1 MRLLESTISGIVPQD
16 ADARVR
22 ARERLEHLTMPYWAL
37 GRLMDLAE
45 DLAGMTGSVKPP
57 VERKTV
63 VTMTGDHGVVAA
75 GVTKYPQ
82 EVTVQMVYNFVR
94 GGAGINAIA
103 RLAGARVV
111 VIDMGVAGDLG
122 DLVAERK
129 IISKR
134 VRAGTGNIVTG
145 PAMSRKEAIHSVES
159 GIEVAL
165 ELGDSTD
172 IFGTG
177 EMGIGNTTPSAAIIA
192 TFSGKPVSEIAGRG
206 TGIDDE
212 QLLHK
217 IAMIKKAIE
226 VNRPD
231 PSDPLGVLAKVGGFE
246 IGGIAGLILGAAFLK
261 KPVLVDGFI
270 ATAGALIAAHL
281 SPLAREYMVASHR
294 SMEKGHRIA
303 LDCLGKKPLLDLDL
317 RLGEGTGAAL
327 AMNIVEASVMILTE
341 VATFEEAAVSRAGA

>member
-1 MRLLESTISGIVPQD
+1 MRLLESTISGIVPLD
-16 ADARVR
+16 ADARAR
-22 ARERLEHLTMPYWAL
+22 ARQRLEHLTMPYWAL

-45 DLAGMTGSVKPP
+45 ELAGMTGSVKPP
-57 VERKTV
+57 VSRKTV
-63 VTMTGDHGVVAA
+63 VTMAGDHGVTVA
-75 GVTKYPQ
+75 GVTQYPQ

-103 RLAGARVV
+103 RLVGARVV
-111 VIDMGVAGDLG
+111 VVDMGVAGDLG
-122 DLVAERK
+122 DLVAEKK
-129 IISKR
+129 IVSKR
-134 VRAGTGNIVTG
+134 VRAGTGNIVAG
-145 PAMSRKEAIHSVES
+145 PAMSRKEAVHSVES

-192 TFSGKPVSEIAGRG
+192 VFSGKPVSEIAGRG
-206 TGIDDE
+206 TGIDDN

-217 IAMIKKAIE
+217 IAVIEKAIK

-231 PSDPLGVLAKVGGFE
+231 PSDPLNVLAKVGGFE
-246 IGGIAGLILGAAFLK
+246 IGGIAGLILGAASQR

-270 ATAGALIAAHL
+270 ATAGALVAAHL
-281 SPLAREYMVASHR
+281 SPLSREYMIASHR
-294 SMEKGHRIA
+294 SMEKGHHIA

-327 AMNIVEASVMILTE
+327 AMNIVEASVRILTE